1 MRRLYALLLP
11 LALLFVAC
19 ASTPSPNAKPSWI
32 MQANQEGKIG
42 AIGVAGRT
50 YDQSFSTQRKLAIT
64 RALDELSLQ
73 QGVEVKLNMQKSE
86 QSTNSTSHTQIDER
100 SSYSASN
107 SVTAH
112 IEDVWMDKNTNEF
125 YVWMVLDNGH

>member
-1 MRRLYALLLP
+1 MH
-11 LALLFVAC
+11 
-19 ASTPSPNAKPSWI
+19 
-32 MQANQEGKIG
+32 ANQGGRTG

-50 YDQSFSTQRKLAIT
+50 YDQSFSTQRKLAIA

-73 QGVEVKLNMQKSE
+73 QGVEVKLKMQKSE
-86 QSTNSTSHTQIDER
+86 QSTNADSHTQINEQ

-112 IEDVWMDKNTNEF
+112 IEDVWMDKNTDEF
-125 YVWMVLDNGH
+125 YVWMVLDNNH

>member
-1 MRRLYALLLP
+1 MRRLYAALFS
-11 LALLFVAC
+11 LALLVSC
-19 ASTPSPNAKPSWI
+19 ASSPSPDAKPSWI
-32 MQANQEGKIG
+32 AHATKEGKIG

-73 QGVEVKLNMQKSE
+73 QGVEVKLNLQKSE
-86 QSTNSTSHTQIDER
+86 QSTNTTSHTRIEEK

-112 IEDVWMDKNTNEF
+112 IEDVWMDKSTNEF
-125 YVWMVLDNGH
+125 YVWMVLDNNH